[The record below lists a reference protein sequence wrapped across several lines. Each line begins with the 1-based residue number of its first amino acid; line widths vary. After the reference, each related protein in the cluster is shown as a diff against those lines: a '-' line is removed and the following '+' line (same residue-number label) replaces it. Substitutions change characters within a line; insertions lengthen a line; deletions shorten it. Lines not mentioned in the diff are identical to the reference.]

1 MDGLKP
7 ETLSSVIADIYDC
20 VLQPNWTAVLT
31 RINGYMGGAYTTISM
46 SSLSFELPRMAAHSP
61 WDPIQLQV
69 LNDEFGVGGVPG
81 LREVATGDVDTPR
94 STLNEMPESEFQ
106 ASRFYREWVAPQG
119 LRDGCVMKF
128 AQTSDMIGVLATIVS
143 LTVGVAYGAVSGY
156 AGGVLDAVMMRLLD
170 AFLSIPRLLLL
181 IGVLVAWPHL
191 SVAALVVFLGLTGW
205 FGLSRIVRGQVLA
218 LKHAEFVTAAQAL
231 GASRRRILWRHMLP
245 NLVSPIVVAATLGVA
260 HVIVLEAGLSYLGIG
275 VPPPLASWGNII
287 LDGADQVGRLWWMAL
302 FPGLFMVLT
311 VMTLNI
317 LAEAL
322 SDAYERR

>member
-1 MDGLKP
+1 MPWQTQDFAAASGPTRYRESPLALVVRRILRKPSSRVALFVLGVIVLVGLLAPLIAPYNPAAQPDIVGLKDLP
-7 ETLSSVIADIYDC
+7 PSLAHPFGTDPYSRDVLSRVIY
-20 VLQPNWTAVLT
+20 
-31 RINGYMGGAYTTISM
+31 GARL
-46 SSLSFELPRMAAHSP
+46 SL
-61 WDPIQLQV
+61 
-69 LNDEFGVGGVPG
+69 
-81 LREVATGDVDTPR
+81 
-94 STLNEMPESEFQ
+94 
-106 ASRFYREWVAPQG
+106 
-119 LRDGCVMKF
+119 
-128 AQTSDMIGVLATIVS
+128 MIGVLATIVS
-143 LTVGVAYGAVSGY
+143 LTFGVAYGAIAGY
-156 AGGVLDAVMMRLLD
+156 AGGLLDAVMMRVLD

-181 IGVLVAWPHL
+181 IGVLLAWPRL
-191 SVAALVVFLGLTGW
+191 SIGALVLFLGLTGW

-231 GASRRRILWRHMLP
+231 GASRRRILWRHLLP

-287 LDGADQVGRLWWMAL
+287 QDGSDQVATLWWMSL

-317 LAEAL
+317 LAESL

>member
-1 MDGLKP
+1 MPWQTQDFAADSGPTRLRESPLALGLRRILRKRSSRVALFVLGVIVLVGLLAPLVAPYNPAAQPDIVGLKDLP
-7 ETLSSVIADIYDC
+7 PSFAHPFGTDPYSRDVLSRVIF
-20 VLQPNWTAVLT
+20 
-31 RINGYMGGAYTTISM
+31 GARL
-46 SSLSFELPRMAAHSP
+46 SL
-61 WDPIQLQV
+61 
-69 LNDEFGVGGVPG
+69 
-81 LREVATGDVDTPR
+81 
-94 STLNEMPESEFQ
+94 
-106 ASRFYREWVAPQG
+106 
-119 LRDGCVMKF
+119 
-128 AQTSDMIGVLATIVS
+128 MIGVLATIVS
-143 LTVGVAYGAVSGY
+143 LTVGVAYGAISGY

-181 IGVLVAWPHL
+181 IGVLVAWPQL
-191 SVAALVVFLGLTGW
+191 SIGALVVFLGLTGW
-205 FGLSRIVRGQVLA
+205 FGVSRIVRGQVLA

-231 GASRRRILWRHMLP
+231 GASRRRILWRHLLP

-275 VPPPLASWGNII
+275 VPQPLASWGNII
-287 LDGADQVGRLWWMAL
+287 YDGSDQVATLWWMAL